1 MILFGQYIQ
10 IFSQS
15 GQTGR
20 YLNWFSSAVRV
31 AQRLGLHRL
40 GSNSQ
45 VMPPDDPALPPGS
58 NSLKRETAVRLFH
71 HLVNIDTYLSD
82 SPSLRC
88 YVSPHL
94 NRTRKLDQSRQQ
106 PRGVGEETE
115 LTISETCHSFFIL
128 RNVSPL
134 SRLLYRS
141 ELADLAPF
149 FQTTLQDRS
158 TSISATFL
166 GRRINLSFLS
176 LIQCIQYVISILL
189 YQTLEYSTSTD
200 AAFSFFTG
208 CVVSNRSKSN
218 RRASSLYARQTRLVG
233 SFILLPSYC

>member
-1 MILFGQYIQ
+1 
-10 IFSQS
+10 
-15 GQTGR
+15 
-20 YLNWFSSAVRV
+20 
-31 AQRLGLHRL
+31 
-40 GSNSQ
+40 
-45 VMPPDDPALPPGS
+45 MPPDDPALPPGS

-88 YVSPHL
+88 YVSLDPD
-94 NRTRKLDQSRQQ
+94 RERDCIQERARKRKA
-106 PRGVGEETE
+106 RETE
-115 LTISETCHSFFIL
+115 LTISETCHSFFIH

-176 LIQCIQYVISILL
+176 LIQCIQYVMSILL

-208 CVVSNRSKSN
+208 CCVSDRSESN

>member
-1 MILFGQYIQ
+1 MSLDPDRERDCIQ
-10 IFSQS
+10 E
-15 GQTGR
+15 R
-20 YLNWFSSAVRV
+20 AR
-31 AQRLGLHRL
+31 
-40 GSNSQ
+40 
-45 VMPPDDPALPPGS
+45 
-58 NSLKRETAVRLFH
+58 KRKAR
-71 HLVNIDTYLSD
+71 
-82 SPSLRC
+82 
-88 YVSPHL
+88 
-94 NRTRKLDQSRQQ
+94 
-106 PRGVGEETE
+106 ETE
-115 LTISETCHSFFIL
+115 LTISETCHSFFIH
-128 RNVSPL
+128 RNVSPV

-176 LIQCIQYVISILL
+176 LIQCIQYVMSILL

-208 CVVSNRSKSN
+208 CCVSDRSESN

-233 SFILLPSYC
+233 SFILLPSYRRTRSSKFSRLLILFSHSLCKSFFRRLSNQF